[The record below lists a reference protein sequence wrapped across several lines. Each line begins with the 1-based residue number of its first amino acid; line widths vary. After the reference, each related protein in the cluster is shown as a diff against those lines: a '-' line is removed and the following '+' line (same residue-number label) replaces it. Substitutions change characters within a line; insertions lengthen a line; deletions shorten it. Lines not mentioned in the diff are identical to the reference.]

1 MESAAA
7 VQLSKDQEK
16 NLIALIKEREVLWED
31 TNNIRKHNQRNTAW
45 DEIGVAMSHPAKNL
59 KKNYENLR
67 SSFLRYLKTELKNG
81 TDIENIKPENTK
93 ELYKGMLF
101 LLPKLSTQIKKK
113 GSNTPAQE
121 IGNITPSSK
130 LHDCTPPPNKKRG
143 EYPSC

>member
-59 KKNYENLR
+59 K
-67 SSFLRYLKTELKNG
+67 
-81 TDIENIKPENTK
+81 IK
-93 ELYKGMLF
+93 L
-101 LLPKLSTQIKKK
+101 
-113 GSNTPAQE
+113 
-121 IGNITPSSK
+121 
-130 LHDCTPPPNKKRG
+130 
-143 EYPSC
+143 

>member
-45 DEIGVAMSHPAKNL
+45 DEIGVAMSHPPKNL

-67 SSFLRYLKTELKNG
+67 SSFLRYLKTELKKWNR
-81 TDIENIKPENTK
+81 
-93 ELYKGMLF
+93 Y
-101 LLPKLSTQIKKK
+101 
-113 GSNTPAQE
+113 
-121 IGNITPSSK
+121 
-130 LHDCTPPPNKKRG
+130 R
-143 EYPSC
+143 EYHT